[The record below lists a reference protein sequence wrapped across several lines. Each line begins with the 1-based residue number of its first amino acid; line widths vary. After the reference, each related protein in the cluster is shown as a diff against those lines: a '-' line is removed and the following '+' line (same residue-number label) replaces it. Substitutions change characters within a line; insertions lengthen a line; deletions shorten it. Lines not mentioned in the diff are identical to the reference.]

1 MYDLVSFMETKF
13 GLTYTQVLDRIRADI
28 SKMKPIQAAAK
39 EVQELVFDFIPEDI
53 KISEDYWKQ
62 Y

>member
-1 MYDLVSFMETKF
+1 M
-13 GLTYTQVLDRIRADI
+13 DRIRADI
-28 SKMKPIQAAAK
+28 PKMKPIQAAAK